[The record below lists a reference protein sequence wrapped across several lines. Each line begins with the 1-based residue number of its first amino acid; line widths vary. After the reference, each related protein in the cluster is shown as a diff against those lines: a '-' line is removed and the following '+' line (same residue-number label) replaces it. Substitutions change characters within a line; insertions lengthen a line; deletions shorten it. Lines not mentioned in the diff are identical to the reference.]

1 MMSSLRG
8 GDLEYLTHHRFLGR
22 IVWNKKLKNSP
33 FLRDI
38 IYEQGLGD
46 IHKLGNALGSRGQK
60 SPTKI
65 SKI

>member
-1 MMSSLRG
+1 MWHTIG
-8 GDLEYLTHHRFLGR
+8 IDFLEGLYE
-22 IVWNKKLKNSP
+22 KKVKNGP

-60 SPTKI
+60 TVTKI